1 MSPLVGD
8 RMLKTVNSHC
18 AHKRQIGILVFRFLW
33 STESSYRVT
42 KKRKSRDGCCRKEL
56 KQEVVL
62 HEVKNKR
69 SSPVSPSKSFG
80 LFENS
85 SCIREEYF
93 AGEFRIPH
101 VLCDVQ
107 FTNHIKWLVKSSGLK
122 KKKSLKVIWK
132 LCSGWVSQQH
142 GLDASTHPCWS
153 CLHVDFKGTRPYSWV
168 KG

>member
-56 KQEVVL
+56 KQEVVLLL

-122 KKKSLKVIWK
+122 KKKESQSNMKTMQWLSFTAAWTWCEHTSLLV
-132 LCSGWVSQQH
+132 LS
-142 GLDASTHPCWS
+142 PCW
-153 CLHVDFKGTRPYSWV
+153 F
-168 KG
+168 